1 MEDSQINPKSQRT
14 SNKNPNLSKNYTE
27 STRKSSRRDISKIK
41 DENLTNSAKADPE
54 TNQFNTHSILKN
66 SQVSLALP
74 NTLNLPPSAKNGPIN
89 DLPSHNKTATPKKKK
104 KPKRKTN
111 PDNELLNGSINPLN
125 KNSTM
130 NKTTKRSIDLVEPSS
145 IKKSDPSLKEK
156 KIKHSSNDSDIYNS
170 SVFSNENPFQ
180 SGPDS
185 AKVPSRIKS
194 KPLKAKKSKASKIT
208 TIPASKDNFTD
219 IKTDPKPDQ
228 NKHLNSI
235 IDHQLKNDLIP
246 ENNIL
251 GIQQDDIS
259 FNVFDSISPP
269 KVLNQNLD
277 LLPTPTPN
285 SNFSSQNSY
294 PNPIN
299 AINNPS
305 TPAYPSQKTPSNL
318 ISSNGKNNFSVPRS
332 ENISQTPSIP
342 TKFSEKSLRSINKT
356 PSNPSRNSINP
367 SYSKT
372 YLRSVP
378 RELLKVNN
386 KFLETPRVKELIEYY
401 ERTGNAEA
409 LELLYSQS
417 QIMDGREK
425 ASSFSANR
433 PSTLS
438 SQISSFNAENYNSI
452 PKSNNLL
459 RNRNSASTHDPFKT
473 NFDNIPT
480 PSNPNVSILTSQKTE
495 TSRDDELSKYS
506 LDVDNKKI
514 NNDPPK
520 YLFDPEILTSEENKP
535 AKKSTYF
542 SSNFPNI
549 NSQSLFEKNLQYL
562 KKFKLSIPFLL
573 TISATLLFY
582 TYCNFVRFK
591 IGFINTRNG
600 EPIIKPDN
608 YELNSGFY
616 KYDSNNRLKISNKS
630 PNELEFS
637 DIIYKIDTFVI
648 DYILGKSQSGL
659 LCPKHATCSVYIPVP
674 HKSAIK
680 IHNLAGKQQ
689 IFISKIK
696 YGYLSHDED
705 EGEEQKVLECDPG
718 YILSSSKFS
727 SRLFPILPTCKPDLD
742 TILKT
747 SMLQNS
753 IVQYLSVHRGN
764 IECSESIMNQIERM
778 IILKNMQEKI
788 QIPDEEKDKS
798 IHESDTGR
806 SSSNIEGGLNG
817 NQKGRKYYSYNGN
830 QESGDLLSENNLASD
845 VRIYGL
851 ENKIV
856 YESMFKLV
864 KIPRNEFNHLYS
876 LAINRLA
883 SNYGKSVAVVRVE
896 YDKDIDLKKNKK
908 SFSDKLKSKFSG
920 DVKDDGDNGDISNA
934 VESKS
939 VELNCLC

>member
-1 MEDSQINPKSQRT
+1 MEDSQIGPNSRRT
-14 SNKNPNLSKNYTE
+14 SKRNSSLAKDSSETTK
-27 STRKSSRRDISKIK
+27 KSSRRVNSKTK
-41 DENLTNSAKADPE
+41 DENISNSAKADPKGIKLD
-54 TNQFNTHSILKN
+54 THSALKN
-66 SQVSLALP
+66 SQVTLAHP
-74 NTLNLPPSAKNGPIN
+74 NTLNLPPSAKNSQIMDIPT
-89 DLPSHNKTATPKKKK
+89 HNKTATPKKKK
-104 KPKRKTN
+104 KPKRKIN
-111 PDNELLNGSINPLN
+111 PDNELLNGSIKSLETSTPL
-125 KNSTM
+125 

-145 IKKSDPSLKEK
+145 TKKSDSSLKEK
-156 KIKHSSNDSDIYNS
+156 KIKHTSNDSDIYNS
-170 SVFSNENPFQ
+170 SVFSKENPFQ

-185 AKVPSRIKS
+185 AKVPSRVKS
-194 KPLKAKKSKASKIT
+194 KPLKAKKSKAFKIS
-208 TIPASKDNFTD
+208 TIPASNENFTD
-219 IKTDPKPDQ
+219 IKTEPKPD
-228 NKHLNSI
+228 NNTDLNSI
-235 IDHQLKNDLIP
+235 IDLQLKNDLIP

-251 GIQQDDIS
+251 GIQKDDIS
-259 FNVFDSISPP
+259 FNVFDSISPQ
-269 KVLNQNLD
+269 KVLSHNLD
-277 LLPTPTPN
+277 SLPIPTPVPN
-285 SNFSSQNSY
+285 SNFSSQNSQ
-294 PNPIN
+294 PTHIN

-305 TPAYPSQKTPSNL
+305 TPAYPSHKTPLNL
-318 ISSNGKNNFSVPRS
+318 ISSNARNNFSVPRP
-332 ENISQTPSIP
+332 ENISHTPSIP
-342 TKFSEKSLRSINKT
+342 TIFSEKSLRSINKT

-386 KFLETPRVKELIEYY
+386 KYLETPRVKELIEYY

-417 QIMDGREK
+417 QIIDSREK

-433 PSTLS
+433 PNTLS
-438 SQISSFNAENYNSI
+438 SQTSSLNTENYNSI

-459 RNRNSASTHDPFKT
+459 RNRNSASTYDPFNL
-473 NFDNIPT
+473 NFDNIST
-480 PSNPNVSILTSQKTE
+480 PSNPNNSILTSKKTE

-506 LDVDNKKI
+506 LAIDDKGI
-514 NNDPPK
+514 STDPPK
-520 YLFDPEILTSEENKP
+520 YLFDPEM
-535 AKKSTYF
+535 
-542 SSNFPNI
+542 
-549 NSQSLFEKNLQYL
+549 Q
-562 KKFKLSIPFLL
+562 
-573 TISATLLFY
+573 TIDETTLLFY
-582 TYCNFVRFK
+582 SYCNYVRFK
-591 IGFINTRNG
+591 IGFINTRYG

-674 HKSAIK
+674 YKSAIK

-705 EGEEQKVLECDPG
+705 EGEEQKILECDPG
-718 YILSSSKFS
+718 YILSNSKFS
-727 SRLFPILPTCKPDLD
+727 SKLFPILPTCKPDLD

-788 QIPDEEKDKS
+788 QIPDEEKDKA
-798 IHESDTGR
+798 IRESDTGKLKNNFDGR
-806 SSSNIEGGLNG
+806 LNE
-817 NQKGRKYYSYNGN
+817 NHKGRKYYSYNGN
-830 QESGDLLSENNLASD
+830 QESGDFLSENNLASD

-856 YESMFKLV
+856 YDSMFKLV
-864 KIPRNEFNHLYS
+864 KVPRDEFNHLYS
-876 LAINRLA
+876 LAINKLA

-896 YDKDIDLKKNKK
+896 YDKDFDLKKKKK
-908 SFSDKLKSKFSG
+908 SFSDKLKSKLSG
-920 DVKDDGDNGDISNA
+920 DVKDDGDNAVNSNA
-934 VESKS
+934 LETKSDESS
-939 VELNCLC
+939 